1 MKKTT
6 LVVVSV
12 LVLLAGA
19 ATAGT
24 KEFWKGGIYVT
35 PQFGINSWGG
45 SIPFGVNVE
54 YGLTENIGIGGSAM
68 FNFWSDEWWSETLIN
83 LAAEAAYHFTKIPTD
98 KLDLYA
104 GAGLG
109 YSIYSWKYKSG
120 YSGWDDSGSGSSGLY
135 LQLIAGVRYFVS
147 PKIAVS
153 LRAIGSLIGHWAGV
167 GGALGAT
174 FILGK

>member
-1 MKKTT
+1 MKKTL
-6 LVVVSV
+6 LVVLSA
-12 LVLLAGA
+12 LVLLAGM

-35 PQFGINSWGG
+35 PQVGINSWGG
-45 SIPFGVNVE
+45 SIPFGLNVE

-109 YSIYSWKYKSG
+109 YSIYSWKEKAGVYG
-120 YSGWDDSGSGSSGLY
+120 IEGSTGSSGLY
-135 LQLIAGVRYFVS
+135 LQLIAGVRYYVTE
-147 PKIAVS
+147 KIAVS
-153 LRAIGSLIGHWAGV
+153 LRAIGSLVGNWAGF

-174 FILGK
+174 FALGK